1 MRHHRALALLI
12 IALILLNACAFG
24 AGSTAPTAIPG
35 QATGVPS
42 AAAPAEAIGAS
53 AAPAAAGTPGS
64 AARVTIT
71 FGAWESER
79 AVYEAQIAA
88 FEQDNPETH
97 VRFVPLDSILQ
108 TVDDTRTAIGQ
119 IMSAA
124 DTAAVPM
131 SPGAI
136 KQG

>member
-1 MRHHRALALLI
+1 
-12 IALILLNACAFG
+12 
-24 AGSTAPTAIPG
+24 
-35 QATGVPS
+35 
-42 AAAPAEAIGAS
+42 
-53 AAPAAAGTPGS
+53 
-64 AARVTIT
+64 TIT
-71 FGAWESER
+71 FGAWEGER

-88 FEQDNPETH
+88 FEKDNPEIH
-97 VRFVPLDSILQ
+97 VQFVPLDSILQ

-136 KQG
+136 KQGAVRDLTPLIEADASFDRADFYPGALEAVAKDGGIAMLPRTLHI